1 MNNMTI
7 SLAYDPIDKANA
19 GLLAAFLNQNGFVVK
34 DDGAFEKKGILAL
47 VMTSKSQLEKLMK
60 ANPWVKDEFSRSS
73 TAGLRVLPLLIYD
86 SSEEKLDDVWTN
98 AEKIYAI
105 MSEEFKPYAY
115 DIHDLKGSLVEFKR
129 VIKDE
134 YEE

>member
-7 SLAYDPIDKANA
+7 SLAYDPVDKANA
-19 GLLAAFLNQNGFVVK
+19 GLLAAFLNKNGFVVK
-34 DDGAFEKKGILAL
+34 DDGRFEKKGILAL
-47 VMTSKSQLEKLMK
+47 VMTSKSQLSSLEE
-60 ANPWVKDEFSRSS
+60 ANPWVKNELKRSS
-73 TAGLRVLPLLIYD
+73 TIGLRVLPLVIYD
-86 SSEEKLDDVWTN
+86 SSVEDLDKVWDN
-98 AEKIYAI
+98 ASKIYEI

-115 DIHDLKGSLVEFKR
+115 DIHDPKGSLTEFKR